1 MSKVTNFILA
11 VLLSL
16 GIGLLVGF
24 ILINWILGCETW
36 DQELWTET
44 NSCVTIQQLWEGGTN
59 P

>member
-11 VLLSL
+11 VLLSV

-36 DQELWTET
+36 NQELWTET

>member
-11 VLLSL
+11 VLLSV

-44 NSCVTIQQLWEGGTN
+44 SSCVTIQQLWEGGTN

>member
-11 VLLSL
+11 VLLSV

-44 NSCVTIQQLWEGGTN
+44 NSCVTIQHLWEGGTN

>member
-1 MSKVTNFILA
+1 MCKVTNFILA
-11 VLLSL
+11 VLLSV
-16 GIGLLVGF
+16 GIGFLVGF

-36 DQELWTET
+36 NQELWTET

>member
-1 MSKVTNFILA
+1 MSRVINFILA
-11 VLLSL
+11 VLLSV

>member
-1 MSKVTNFILA
+1 MSKVINFILA
-11 VLLSL
+11 VLLSV

>member
-11 VLLSL
+11 VLLSV

>member
-11 VLLSL
+11 VLLSV

-24 ILINWILGCETW
+24 ILINWVLGCETW

>member
-1 MSKVTNFILA
+1 MSKVTDFILA
-11 VLLSL
+11 VLLSV